1 MCFFY
6 TLLFKERTHMKTA
19 VVIPARYAS
28 SRFPG
33 KPLYLINGKPLILH
47 VVSKVSKCKGI
58 DCVAVA
64 TDDKRIFDTVKA
76 AGYTVFMTP
85 ATLKSGTDRVAYVAN
100 KYLKNYNV
108 FINVQGDE
116 PLIDKKLVEKIV
128 EEFKKDKKLE
138 YLTIAYKMK
147 PTDDVTNPNTVKV
160 IFDKNH
166 YALYFSRFPIPFVRE
181 EKNKNKAD
189 YYKHIGVYGY
199 TKKFVCEFTKSKQT
213 KLEITESLE
222 QLRALEQGKKIKII
236 ISSKDLQDV
245 NVLEDVAK
253 VKELI
258 K

>member
-1 MCFFY
+1 
-6 TLLFKERTHMKTA
+6 MKTA
-19 VVIPARYAS
+19 VIIPARYAS

-33 KPLYLINGKPLILH
+33 KPLYMINNKPLILH
-47 VVSKVSKCKGI
+47 VVSKVSKCKNI

-64 TDDKRIFDTVKA
+64 TDDKRIYDVVKK
-76 AGYTVFMTP
+76 AGFKVFMTP
-85 ATLKSGTDRVAYVAN
+85 ENLKSGTDRVAFVAE

-116 PLIDKKLVEKIV
+116 PLIDKKLVEKMV
-128 EEFKKDKKLE
+128 QEFKKDKKLE
-138 YLTIAYKMK
+138 YLTVAYKMK
-147 PTDDVTNPNTVKV
+147 PTDDISTPNTVKV
-160 IFDKNH
+160 VFDKNM
-166 YALYFSRFPIPFVRE
+166 YALYFSRFPIPFVRD
-181 EKNKNKAD
+181 EKNKAKID

-199 TKKFVCEFTKSKQT
+199 TKKFVCEFAKSKQT
-213 KLEITESLE
+213 KLEVAESLE

-236 ISSKDLQDV
+236 ISGKDLQDV

>member
-1 MCFFY
+1 M
-6 TLLFKERTHMKTA
+6 KKIKTA

-33 KPLYLINGKPLILH
+33 KPLYSINGKPLIIH

-64 TDDKRIFDTVKA
+64 TDDKRIFDVVKE

-85 ATLKSGTDRVAYVAN
+85 TTLKSGTDRVAYVAN
-100 KYLKNYNV
+100 KYLKNCNV

-116 PLIDKKLVEKIV
+116 PLIDKKLVEKMA

-138 YLTIAYKMK
+138 YLTVAYKMK
-147 PTDDVTNPNTVKV
+147 SGDDVSNPNIVKV
-160 IFDKNH
+160 IFDKNR
-166 YALYFSRFPIPFVRE
+166 YALYFSRFPIPYVRD
-181 EKNKNKAD
+181 EKNKNKAE

-199 TKKFVCEFTKSKQT
+199 TKKFVCEFTKTKQT

-236 ISSKDLQDV
+236 ISNKDLQDV
-245 NVLEDVAK
+245 NVIEDVDK
-253 VKELI
+253 VKKIL
-258 K
+258 KK

>member
-1 MCFFY
+1 
-6 TLLFKERTHMKTA
+6 MKIA

-33 KPLYLINGKPLILH
+33 KPLYLINGKPLIVH
-47 VVSKVSKCKGI
+47 VVSKVSKCKGV
-58 DCVAVA
+58 DYVTVA
-64 TDDKRIFDTVKA
+64 TDDKRIFDTVKN
-76 AGYTVFMTP
+76 AGYNVFMTP
-85 ATLKSGTDRVAYVAN
+85 TTLKSGTDRVAYVAN
-100 KYLKNYNV
+100 KYLKNYNA

-116 PLIDKKLVEKIV
+116 PLIDKKLVEKMA
-128 EEFKKDKKLE
+128 EEFRKDKKLE
-138 YLTIAYKMK
+138 YLTVAYKMK
-147 PTDDVTNPNTVKV
+147 STDDIVNPNTVKV

-166 YALYFSRFPIPFVRE
+166 YALYFSRFPIPFVRDI
-181 EKNKNKAD
+181 KYKNKAE

-199 TKKFVCEFTKSKQT
+199 TKKFVCEFTKTKQT

-245 NVLEDVAK
+245 NVIEDVAK
-253 VKELI
+253 VKKVL

>member
-1 MCFFY
+1 
-6 TLLFKERTHMKTA
+6 MKTA

-33 KPLYLINGKPLILH
+33 KPLFLINGKPLILH
-47 VVSKVSKCKGI
+47 VVSKVSKCKGVN
-58 DCVAVA
+58 CVAVA

-76 AGYTVFMTP
+76 AGFNVFMTP

-116 PLIDKKLVEKIV
+116 PLIDKKLVEKMV
-128 EEFKKDKKLE
+128 EEFKNNRKLE
-138 YLTIAYKMK
+138 YLTVAYKMK
-147 PTDDVTNPNTVKV
+147 PTDDVSNPNTVKV
-160 IFDKNH
+160 IFDKNK
-166 YALYFSRFPIPFVRE
+166 YALYFSRYPIPFVRD

-213 KLEITESLE
+213 KLEICESLE

-236 ISSKDLQDV
+236 ISDKDLQDI
-245 NVLEDVAK
+245 NVIEDVAK
-253 VKELI
+253 VKKAL
-258 K
+258 KNK

>member
-1 MCFFY
+1 ME
-6 TLLFKERTHMKTA
+6 TTTKTA

-33 KPLYLINGKPLILH
+33 KPLYLINNKPLILH
-47 VVSKVSKCKGI
+47 VVGKVSKCKGI

-64 TDDKRIFDTVKA
+64 TDDKRIFDVVKA
-76 AGYTVFMTP
+76 AGYNVFMTP
-85 ATLKSGTDRVAYVAN
+85 TTLKSGTDRVAYVAN
-100 KYLKNYNV
+100 KYLKNYSV

-116 PLIDKKLVEKIV
+116 PLIDKKLVEKMAQ
-128 EEFKKDKKLE
+128 EFKKDKKLE
-138 YLTIAYKMK
+138 YLTVAYKMK
-147 PTDDVTNPNTVKV
+147 PTDDISNPNTVKV

-166 YALYFSRFPIPFVRE
+166 YALYFSRFPIPFVRD

-245 NVLEDVAK
+245 NVIEDVAK
-253 VKELI
+253 VKKELT

>member
-1 MCFFY
+1 
-6 TLLFKERTHMKTA
+6 MKTA

-33 KPLYLINGKPLILH
+33 KPLFLINNKPLILH
-47 VVSKVSKCKGI
+47 VVSKVSKCKGV

-64 TDDKRIFDTVKA
+64 TDDKRIFDTVKS
-76 AGYTVFMTP
+76 AGYNVFMTP
-85 ATLKSGTDRVAYVAN
+85 VNLKSGTDRVAYVAN
-100 KYLKNYNV
+100 KYLKNCNV

-116 PLIDKKLVEKIV
+116 PLIDKKLVEKMV

-138 YLTIAYKMK
+138 YLTVAYKMK
-147 PTDDVTNPNTVKV
+147 PTDDIANPNTVKV
-160 IFDKNH
+160 IFDKNR
-166 YALYFSRFPIPFVRE
+166 YALYFSRYPIPFLRD
-181 EKNKNKAD
+181 EKNKSKAD

-213 KLEITESLE
+213 KLEIVESLE
-222 QLRALEQGKKIKII
+222 QLRALEQGKRIKVI

-253 VKELI
+253 VKKAL
-258 K
+258 KK

>member
-1 MCFFY
+1 
-6 TLLFKERTHMKTA
+6 MKIA

-33 KPLYLINGKPLILH
+33 KPLYLINGKPLIVH
-47 VVSKVSKCKGI
+47 VVSKVSKCKGV
-58 DCVAVA
+58 DYVTVA
-64 TDDKRIFDTVKA
+64 TDDKRIFDTVKN
-76 AGYTVFMTP
+76 AGYNVFMTP
-85 ATLKSGTDRVAYVAN
+85 TTLKSGTDRVAYVAN
-100 KYLKNYNV
+100 KYLKNYNA

-116 PLIDKKLVEKIV
+116 PLIDKKLVEKMA
-128 EEFKKDKKLE
+128 EEFRKDKKLE
-138 YLTIAYKMK
+138 YLTVAYKMK
-147 PTDDVTNPNTVKV
+147 SSDDIVNPNTVKV

-166 YALYFSRFPIPFVRE
+166 YALYFSRFPIPFVRDI
-181 EKNKNKAD
+181 KNKNKAE

-199 TKKFVCEFTKSKQT
+199 TKKFVCEFTKTKQT

-245 NVLEDVAK
+245 NVIEDVAK
-253 VKELI
+253 VKKVL